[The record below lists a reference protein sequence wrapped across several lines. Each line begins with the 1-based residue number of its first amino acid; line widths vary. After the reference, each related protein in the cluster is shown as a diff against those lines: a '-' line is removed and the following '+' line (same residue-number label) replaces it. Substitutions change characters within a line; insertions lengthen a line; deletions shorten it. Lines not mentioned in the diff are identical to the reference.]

1 MALTGKWKE
10 LGDALLAQW
19 STTATN
25 AGIDLGWARGM
36 RGQPSYP
43 CSPRTDCPR
52 ARLRVSEEG
61 HSMAPGLGCA
71 GQKAAFEYRYSL
83 WVQLRQTPGEEHQT
97 LLLAALAS
105 FRDVLLQGGFVPDF
119 GVSGVHKLQVTTLIG
134 AVFDE
139 LDHPLSNPALRVSTG
154 EIRITLT
161 GEIRSE

>member
-1 MALTGKWKE
+1 
-10 LGDALLAQW
+10 
-19 STTATN
+19 
-25 AGIDLGWARGM
+25 
-36 RGQPSYP
+36 
-43 CSPRTDCPR
+43 
-52 ARLRVSEEG
+52 
-61 HSMAPGLGCA
+61 MAPGLGCA